1 MLQVAP
7 FAPHRPTALGEGQMG
22 NSLVR
27 QAMVNEMDLVKH
39 RMTAIRGYVYH
50 DVNNKLSPAV
60 DKLMKK
66 GQPLDLFA
74 ADISM
79 VLPSV
84 RSVSTLL
91 KASRLWSHDPCPNP
105 QPPPPTMSPPQLP
118 PITFCQ
124 TRQSTCG
131 ALPQINAPQAMFPNA
146 LMLFPL

>member
-1 MLQVAP
+1 MLLTETPQFAWQVWEPESQAQVLQVAP

-27 QAMVNEMDLVKH
+27 QAMVDEMGLVKH

-50 DVNNKLSPAV
+50 DVNNKLSPAI

-74 ADISM
+74 ADISN
-79 VLPSV
+79 VLPPV

-91 KASRLWSHDPCPNP
+91 KVSRLC
-105 QPPPPTMSPPQLP
+105 TTL
-118 PITFCQ
+118 
-124 TRQSTCG
+124 
-131 ALPQINAPQAMFPNA
+131 
-146 LMLFPL
+146 